1 MFPEES
7 PLGMDFMTDDSP
19 GKSSDGNWEE
29 WMHWDKTTAEETSP
43 SSFASGALRNLD
55 KISLSIEQEPDFF
68 EQMVSPT
75 FIPEMPTPVGTSSS
89 PESSSQRNSK
99 KRKSSTENDEGQT
112 REGKP
117 VKKTAHN
124 VIEKKY
130 RNNLNDKIVALRDS
144 VPSLRIKAQ
153 PIQGTGKKVQQ
164 ADLDGLTPAHK
175 LNKGTVLSKATE
187 YIQHLESRIRRA
199 EVENTALKDRID
211 VLENAARSQNTATDV
226 QIAPPG
232 RVGQRSPYVE
242 AASSSTAIDE
252 NAQGMIPVPD
262 SMRRLRAG
270 LLQQHVERPPE
281 SRGNSITSPT
291 GSREINRRGGG
302 FGSKVMVGSLA
313 GLMLV
318 EGLGSIQSSK
328 ADILQKRSI
337 IRRSAEGY
345 LDEAGLWNAIL
356 HTSAIISPYLQ
367 SSGFMGLKG
376 FVFVLAL
383 IYLAK
388 PLFKSRKRW
397 SRGDPTTTVAKLTKA
412 PSPASPLEV
421 RRSAWLTSIQ
431 IVQVPR
437 HSCVSKVC
445 VIGRMTVELN
455 LRNILGWQWYTYL
468 AKINEEQE
476 LARVKAW
483 DIAVDALLAGGDA
496 EINKIRLILAIM
508 ASGTLPETRTRFM
521 MKALH
526 IRILLWEAINAGN
539 GSYAIFEDAVAGLG
553 RWQWRKGQDLQHQIA
568 TQSSKTVANSSS
580 TSDHLPDYL
589 VALLERDADEVLV
602 GPIVHRAYNLAW
614 NKSTTDDIT
623 DSDDG
628 LNSVVEDFAIR
639 SPLDAIAAWWS
650 SLVLRDSLLT
660 ALEKGGKWD
669 GLSQA
674 IDLSLQTSPPASV
687 AQLRALAVKSVF
699 SSQTRK
705 RCLQQAFE
713 ILPRP
718 SSRRASSS
726 TPTSL
731 LATPDVLVAL
741 RCALALDQRA
751 ESTEKALEALASV
764 DTLLSHLPTA
774 DLHLLGFMAAYTT
787 LRLFNFNDVLNHE
800 GSSVIFSL
808 AAYLK
813 HWIRGDP
820 GRKSGLTKK
829 TREDISESCASI
841 KGNVEDLDSSVSEE
855 LDESGHATP
864 LEGSD

>member
-1 MFPEES
+1 MDA
-7 PLGMDFMTDDSP
+7 LGQNY
-19 GKSSDGNWEE
+19 GG
-29 WMHWDKTTAEETSP
+29 
-43 SSFASGALRNLD
+43 RNLALEFCIWCPSKPRQD
-55 KISLSIEQEPDFF
+55 IAIHRAGTGVFRTTGLTNIRPGNANP
-68 EQMVSPT
+68 SPNIVFT
-75 FIPEMPTPVGTSSS
+75 GILGQVNG
-89 PESSSQRNSK
+89 K
-99 KRKSSTENDEGQT
+99 KRKSSMDNDEGQS
-112 REGKP
+112 RDGKP
-117 VKKTAHN
+117 FKKTAHN

-153 PIQGTGKKVQQ
+153 PVQGIGKKVQQ

-199 EVENTALKDRID
+199 ETENAALKDRVD
-211 VLENAARSQNTATDV
+211 LLEKSARSPRTPRTPTTASDGQT
-226 QIAPPG
+226 APPSP
-232 RVGQRSPYVE
+232 VGHRSPYIE
-242 AASSSTAIDE
+242 AASSSTAIDTHTH
-252 NAQGMIPVPD
+252 GIIPVPD

-270 LLQQHVERPPE
+270 LLQQHVESPPE
-281 SRGNSITSPT
+281 SQRSSTTRST

-302 FGSKVMVGSLA
+302 FGSKLMVGSLA
-313 GLMLV
+313 GLMLM
-318 EGLGSIQSSK
+318 EGLGNLQPSEG
-328 ADILQKRSI
+328 DDLQKRSI
-337 IRRSAEGY
+337 IRRSAETY
-345 LDEAGLWNAIL
+345 LDEAGFWDYLL
-356 HTSAIISPYLQ
+356 HTSAIISPYLEQ
-367 SSGFMGLKG
+367 SGFIGIKA
-376 FVFVLAL
+376 FVFLLAL
-383 IYLAK
+383 IYLTR
-388 PLFKSRKRW
+388 PLFRSRKRW
-397 SRGDPTTTVAKLTKA
+397 SRGDPTATVAKLTKA
-412 PSPASPLEV
+412 PSLASPLEM

-431 IVQVPR
+431 IAQVPR
-437 HSCVSKVC
+437 HSYFSKMNVL
-445 VIGRMTVELN
+445 GRMTMELN
-455 LRNILGWQWYTYL
+455 LRNVLGWQWYTYL
-468 AKINEEQE
+468 AKLSEEQE

-496 EINKIRLILAIM
+496 EINKSRLILAIM

-539 GSYAIFEDAVAGLG
+539 GSWAIFEDAVAGLG
-553 RWQWRKGQDLQHQIA
+553 RWQWRKGQDLQHQITPQA
-568 TQSSKTVANSSS
+568 SKEVANTSS

-589 VALLERDADEVLV
+589 VVLLERDADEVLV

-699 SSQTRK
+699 SPQARK

-718 SSRRASSS
+718 SSRRPSSL

-764 DTLLSHLPTA
+764 DSLLSHLPTA

-808 AAYLK
+808 AAYLRL
-813 HWIRGDP
+813 WIRGDS

-829 TREDISESCASI
+829 TREEISESCASI
-841 KGNVEDLDSSVSEE
+841 KGNVQDMDSSVSGD
-855 LDESGHATP
+855 LDDSGHATP